1 MLWTDW
7 LWLAPLASLLVCAV
21 IVWSTWSLLRD
32 ALAMSVDAVPAQIDP
47 AAVRQYLCALPGVDT
62 LHDLHIW
69 PMSTTEVALTAH
81 LVMSGG
87 HPGDAFLR
95 QVAET
100 LEHRFSIAHPTL
112 QIEVDPHNACELAPD
127 EVV

>member
-1 MLWTDW
+1 
-7 LWLAPLASLLVCAV
+7 
-21 IVWSTWSLLRD
+21 
-32 ALAMSVDAVPAQIDP
+32 VPAGIDP
-47 AAVRQYLCALPGVDT
+47 VAVRTYLCALPGVDT

-81 LVMSGG
+81 LVMSRG

-95 QVAET
+95 DVAQT
-100 LEHRFSIAHPTL
+100 LEHRFNIAHPTL